1 MAALSGNAQTGAAVK
16 ADAYGLGALEVV
28 PRLWQAGCRD
38 FFVAHWGE
46 AEALADL
53 IPTSSIAVL
62 NGITEQDVAA
72 AMELG
77 ASLTA
82 RSSRRSR

>member
-1 MAALSGNAQTGAAVK
+1 MSFAAPLRLRLDSEALIANWRAMAALSGNAQTGAAVK

-53 IPTSSIAVL
+53 IPTLRV
-62 NGITEQDVAA
+62 
-72 AMELG
+72 
-77 ASLTA
+77 
-82 RSSRRSR
+82 

>member
-46 AEALADL
+46 AEANRTVESGEWRALPCHARQRDQ
-53 IPTSSIAVL
+53 PAGHWAGAVV
-62 NGITEQDVAA
+62 I
-72 AMELG
+72 
-77 ASLTA
+77 
-82 RSSRRSR
+82 